1 MAGAL
6 LTLVIDRKTDLGVL
20 RILGATKKQ
29 VRKLVLTQ
37 AALLGLLSNVI
48 GLVLGGALSVILIKV
63 INKQSFGWTIQFHWP
78 VGMLLGATTL
88 ILVASI
94 IAGVYPARIGARL
107 DPVEVL
113 HEG

>member
-1 MAGAL
+1 MCCGSW
-6 LTLVIDRKTDLGVL
+6 
-20 RILGATKKQ
+20 GATKKQ

-37 AALLGLLSNVI
+37 AALLGLLSNLI

-94 IAGVYPARIGARL
+94 IAGVYPARIGAHL